1 MMENIVVLLQKVTI
15 LQKRF
20 LREYYNASKIYKE
33 DNNKSY
39 RIDLK
44 SKLYHEGK
52 PVDIYINIEKK
63 VQLN

>member
-20 LREYYNASKIYKE
+20 LREYYNASKIYKK

-44 SKLYHEGK
+44 SKLYNEGK
-52 PVDIYINIEKK
+52 PVDIYINSEKK
-63 VQLN
+63 YN